1 MQPHPP
7 PTAKPVEESQFGT
20 TEWSLVV
27 QAQSDDPAARDALA
41 LLCGRY
47 WYPVYAHIRGR
58 AGPAD
63 AADLTQGFFTHL
75 LESDLIAAPDPAR
88 GKFRA
93 YLLACCN
100 HFLSNERDKA
110 RAAKRGGGKTPLPLD
125 FTVADSRFSR
135 EPAHTS
141 TPEREFDRRWA
152 LELLGDVLTQLE
164 AEYTAA
170 GKAAIYCALRPALS
184 GTPDAAGYAAIAT
197 ELGMTTDAVKKAAQR
212 LRERYRAVIRERI
225 AATVDRP
232 EDIDDEIRSLFAAVS
247 G

>member
-1 MQPHPP
+1 M
-7 PTAKPVEESQFGT
+7 
-20 TEWSLVV
+20 
-27 QAQSDDPAARDALA
+27 
-41 LLCGRY
+41 
-47 WYPVYAHIRGR
+47 RG
-58 AGPAD
+58 P
-63 AADLTQGFFTHL
+63 
-75 LESDLIAAPDPAR
+75 EI
-88 GKFRA
+88 
-93 YLLACCN
+93 
-100 HFLSNERDKA
+100 
-110 RAAKRGGGKTPLPLD
+110 KTPAISANNVSKSFGSKDKPIVALSSLD

>member
-1 MQPHPP
+1 MPP
-7 PTAKPVEESQFGT
+7 DPRTPVDLAGNSQFGT
-20 TEWSLVV
+20 TQWSLIV
-27 QAQSDDPAARDALA
+27 QARSDDQTARDALA

-47 WYPVYAHIRGR
+47 WYPVYAFIRGR
-58 AGPAD
+58 VGPSD

-75 LESDLIAAPDPAR
+75 LESDLLAASDPAQ

-110 RAAKRGGGKTPLPLD
+110 RAVKRGGGKSLLPLD
-125 FTVADSRFSR
+125 FTVADSRYIR

-164 AEYTAA
+164 SEYTTA
-170 GKAAIYCALRPALS
+170 GKAAIYIALRPALS
-184 GTPDAAGYAAIAT
+184 GAPDAAGYAAIAT

-232 EDIDDEIRSLFAAVS
+232 EDVDDEIRSLFAAVS